1 VRNIF
6 DVLKQIKE
14 ALGEDNEYSEI
25 KAGID
30 DIEYSLRYKA
40 SEDVWNYVYD
50 KLIVDF
56 IPPETEIDYKVLS
69 IWTTKTVEELK
80 EGE

>member
-1 VRNIF
+1 MRNIF
-6 DVLKQIKE
+6 DVLKQIKN

-30 DIEYSLRYKA
+30 EIEYSLRYKA

-56 IPPETEIDYKVLS
+56 RPPETEIA
-69 IWTTKTVEELK
+69 
-80 EGE
+80 